1 MKTNFLFIILLMF
14 FIASCEKDSKT
25 DDPGNPDTPGN
36 LPPATVIAD
45 QTVAF
50 DSVLRAIPKKYIYLA
65 RKNLHIAYQHT
76 SHGTHVS
83 RGMFGLPGFKAGDDT
98 LFAITHNGNPVAG
111 KLDFHDYALASFAPN
126 GVDAVD
132 LSVNETA
139 FIQTTRNFLDNAAN
153 ADVNVIMWSWC
164 DITGHNVSV
173 NYIPGMQTLINEYGV
188 GGSKIGTGAGKR
200 DNPVTFI
207 FMTGHAF
214 TNNVGTGKPKNQAD
228 LINNYCKSHNYY
240 CLDYYGIDTHDMS
253 GNYYDDASDDASSTK
268 YGGNFF
274 VNWQNAHTKKVHWY
288 ENRQSPGGTV
298 DFGEHNSQHI
308 TSNRKAYAMWYI
320 LARIAGWDG
329 ESTN

>member
-1 MKTNFLFIILLMF
+1 MKPKFLIIILLMC
-14 FIASCEKDSKT
+14 FIVSCEKDSKT
-25 DDPGNPDTPGN
+25 DDSGNPDTPGI

-98 LFAITHNGNPVAG
+98 LFAITHTGNPVAG
-111 KLDFHDYALASFAPN
+111 KLDFHDYALESYAPN
-126 GVDAVD
+126 AVD
-132 LSVNETA
+132 LSANETA
-139 FIQTTRNFLDNAAN
+139 FIQATRNFLDDADN

-188 GGSKIGTGAGKR
+188 GGSKVGIGSGKR
-200 DNPVTFI
+200 ANAVTFI

-214 TNNVGTGKPKNQAD
+214 TNNAGTGKPKNQAD
-228 LINNYCKSHNYY
+228 LIINYCKSHNYY
-240 CLDYYGIDTHDMS
+240 CLDYYGIDSHDMN

-268 YGGNFF
+268 YGGNFYKD
-274 VNWQNAHTKKVHWY
+274 WQNAHSKNVYWY
-288 ENRQSPGGTV
+288 ENLETPGGTIM
-298 DFGEHNSQHI
+298 FGDHNTQHI
-308 TSNRKAYAMWYI
+308 TSNRKAFAMWYI
-320 LARIAGWDG
+320 LARIAGWNG
-329 ESTN
+329 VSTN